1 MPEGVGP
8 GEEFE
13 VARLTVVCPD
23 GVGPGEL
30 IVVPTAEGEV
40 EVEVPAGV
48 GPGDAF
54 AVTVG

>member
-40 EVEVPAGV
+40 EVPAGV